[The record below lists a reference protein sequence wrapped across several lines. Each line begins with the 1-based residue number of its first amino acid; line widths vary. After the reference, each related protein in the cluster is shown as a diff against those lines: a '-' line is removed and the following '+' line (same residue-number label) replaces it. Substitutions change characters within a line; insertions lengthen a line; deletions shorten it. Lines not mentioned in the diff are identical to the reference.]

1 MRVIDLALKDL
12 KQIVRDWKSAFF
24 LVAMPV
30 IFTLLL
36 GFVFRDVASGGED
49 PRLPVGWLDQDGSAV
64 CTHLGKML
72 QASEA
77 IRLVDLESAEPDTAT
92 EQVADG
98 DLAAAVVC
106 PPGYGRQALSP
117 DEPLPEPIFVF
128 VPGSQAG
135 HTAQSAVQA
144 GTGRLASAIQT
155 ARLSAQALA
164 DQGGAP
170 DEAYRLA
177 AMEQAVVAWQ
187 DPPLGINSSGSG
199 MAATEEE
206 EIENEA
212 SPYAHSSA
220 GIMVQFAMAG
230 LMGAAGIL
238 VVERKTGSLR
248 RLLTTAISRMQII
261 VGHYLAMAV
270 MIVVQLFLLILFG
283 QLILGVDYFAAPLAT
298 LLIMLT
304 TALWSAS
311 LGLLIGIVAHSEE
324 QVIMIALVLMLV
336 LSGLGGAWMPL
347 ELTSETFQMVGHL
360 TPVAWAVDGF
370 ENIVIRGMGLASVLA
385 PAAILLGWTIAL
397 FAASVWRFRFE

>member
-1 MRVIDLALKDL
+1 MRIVDLALKDL

-36 GFVFRDVASGGED
+36 GFVFRDAASGDED

-64 CTHLGKML
+64 CAHLKTML

-77 IRLVDLESAEPDTAT
+77 IRLIDLESAEPDTAT

-98 DLAAAVVC
+98 NLTAAVVC

-117 DEPLPEPIFVF
+117 AEPLPEPIFVF
-128 VPGSQAG
+128 VPSSQAG
-135 HTAQSAVQA
+135 HTAQNAVQA
-144 GTGRLASAIQT
+144 GAGRLASAVQT
-155 ARLSAQALA
+155 ARLSAEALA

-170 DEAYRLA
+170 DEAYRLQ
-177 AMEQAVVAWQ
+177 AMEQAVAAWQ
-187 DPPLGINSSGSG
+187 NPPLGIKSNGSG
-199 MAATEEE
+199 TAKEEE
-206 EIENEA
+206 GEREA

-261 VGHYLAMAV
+261 LGHYLAMAV

-311 LGLLIGIVAHSEE
+311 VGLLIGIVAHSEE

-347 ELTSETFQMVGHL
+347 EFTSETFQTVGHL

-370 ENIVIRGMGLASVLA
+370 ENIVIRDMGLASVLA
-385 PAAILLGWTIAL
+385 PAAILFGWALAL
-397 FAASVWRFRFE
+397 FAVSVWRFRFE